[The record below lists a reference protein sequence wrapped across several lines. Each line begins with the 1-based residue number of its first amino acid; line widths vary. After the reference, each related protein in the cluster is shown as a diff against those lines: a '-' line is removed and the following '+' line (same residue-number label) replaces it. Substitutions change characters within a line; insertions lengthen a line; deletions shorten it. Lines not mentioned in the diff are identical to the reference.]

1 MTSPGSA
8 KRYPFKFFILLFAL
22 SVPFWLAGG
31 MAEQELPLPFSLP
44 AGALVLVCPM
54 VAALILIYR
63 EKGSNGIKQ
72 QLSRCFDYGRIKSM
86 IWYLPILLLMPLLM
100 TLEYAV
106 MKLTE
111 MPVPDP
117 QFTFIA
123 LPAFFILFFVGGVG
137 EEIGWT
143 GYATDPLQARRTALE
158 ASIILGII
166 WAIWHAIPY
175 IQGHNAPLWILGQ
188 CEAAVMLR
196 VLIVWIYNNT
206 GKSLFAAI
214 AFHASVN
221 LSELVLF
228 PIYGSYYDPIIAFFL
243 LAVTAAAV
251 VILWGPKTLADYRY
265 ARSKA

>member
-1 MTSPGSA
+1 
-8 KRYPFKFFILLFAL
+8 
-22 SVPFWLAGG
+22 

-54 VAALILIYR
+54 AAALILVYR
-63 EKGSNGIKQ
+63 EEGSNGIKQ
-72 QLSRCFDYGRIKSM
+72 QFSRCFDYGRIKSKV
-86 IWYLPILLLMPLLM
+86 WYLPILFLMPLLM
-100 TLEYAV
+100 ALEYTV
-106 MKLTE
+106 MKLTG

-175 IQGHNAPLWILGQ
+175 IQGHNAPLDFGPVRSRSY
-188 CEAAVMLR
+188 AASSHRLDIQQHRKKPVRSDSISCQRQPQRIGFIPHIWFLLR
-196 VLIVWIYNNT
+196 SN
-206 GKSLFAAI
+206 
-214 AFHASVN
+214 HC
-221 LSELVLF
+221 LF
-228 PIYGSYYDPIIAFFL
+228 PSGSHGCRCGNPMGAQDP
-243 LAVTAAAV
+243 
-251 VILWGPKTLADYRY
+251 G
-265 ARSKA
+265 